1 MRNALGPGGR
11 ERLVALM
18 SERPLVGFDFDGTLV
33 ALCEH
38 PTEVTLT
45 AETRTLLTRLAQQ
58 LPVVVI
64 TGRSRADASW
74 RLDGVPLFGIA
85 GNHGVEPFGE
95 TKDVID
101 LVAGWHASLLRDLSK
116 RPGVSIEDKRF
127 SLTVDYRHAPDLEAT
142 RDAIHAAAKRLPH
155 ARLLGGRHADF
166 NIAPENAPNK
176 GTALAAFMQQAGCT
190 AAVYVGDD
198 RTDEDAFRLE
208 LTSFAAIRVGRREH
222 SAAPYFL
229 DAQTETDRLIELML
243 QALGSRQ

>member
-33 ALCEH
+33 ALSER

-45 AETRTLLTRLAQQ
+45 EDTRALLVRLARHV
-58 LPVVVI
+58 PVVII
-64 TGRSRADASW
+64 TGRSRADVSA

-95 TKDVID
+95 SPEVIE
-101 LVAGWHASLLRDLSK
+101 LVAGWHASLLHDLAK
-116 RPGVSIEDKRF
+116 RPGIFIEDKRF

-142 RDAIHAAAKRLPH
+142 RDAIQVSAKRLPH

-166 NIAPENAPNK
+166 NIAPDNAPNK
-176 GTALAAFMQQAGCT
+176 GTALAAFMQQANRT

-208 LTSFAAIRVGRREH
+208 LPSFAAIRVGRREH
-222 SAAPYFL
+222 SAAQYFL
-229 DAQTETDRLIELML
+229 EAQPEIDRLIELML
-243 QALGSRQ
+243 HGLNA